1 MRISRIPKVLLCKRP
16 VRPIESVEY
25 LDQVPA
31 VKLVAAA
38 PIKITLSPGF
48 QWPES
53 RFRLHLPH
61 SPACCVNSCVSKPL
75 PAISQVE
82 SHHFS
87 LTSLSR
93 TDALPRAEGQCLL
106 VICRKLRRVAKVRL
120 RT

>member
-1 MRISRIPKVLLCKRP
+1 MRISRIPKVLLCKGP

-53 RFRLHLPH
+53 RLALAPTSF
-61 SPACCVNSCVSKPL
+61 ACM
-75 PAISQVE
+75 
-82 SHHFS
+82 
-87 LTSLSR
+87 
-93 TDALPRAEGQCLL
+93 
-106 VICRKLRRVAKVRL
+106 LRELMCK
-120 RT
+120 